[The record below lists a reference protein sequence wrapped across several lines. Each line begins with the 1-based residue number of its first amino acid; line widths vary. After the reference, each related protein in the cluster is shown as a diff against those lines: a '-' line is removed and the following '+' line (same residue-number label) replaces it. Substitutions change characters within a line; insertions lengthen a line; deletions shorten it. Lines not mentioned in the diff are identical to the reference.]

1 MAADRRTSVRL
12 AGTRYRFEVRGTDV
26 VLCMEVPAQGGRPR
40 QEVRLADSLFLR
52 PTDLTVDL
60 GLEPRSAA

>member
-26 VLCMEVPAQGGRPR
+26 VLCMEVPAEAGRPR
-40 QEVRLADSLFLR
+40 REVRLADSLFLR

-60 GLEPRSAA
+60 GFEPQSAA